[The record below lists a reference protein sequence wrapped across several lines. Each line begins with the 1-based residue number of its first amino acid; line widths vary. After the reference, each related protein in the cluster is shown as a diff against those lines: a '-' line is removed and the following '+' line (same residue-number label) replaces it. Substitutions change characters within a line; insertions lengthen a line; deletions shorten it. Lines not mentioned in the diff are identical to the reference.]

1 MDIDRDKDID
11 YIARHYHKGLF
22 NTSSA
27 LRRVRTKPG
36 LRWTGAKTIA
46 ASALIAVVGATAAVI
61 IRNNYLA
68 TSPEVVEQSQAIP
81 IAPET
86 ISRTIDFEDIPLP
99 VVTEKIKEVYGVEVT
114 GLPDNAESYR
124 LSLHY
129 EGTAIDLI
137 ETINDILDTDMR
149 INSYTD

>member
-1 MDIDRDKDID
+1 MDIDRDKDIY

-27 LRRVRTKPG
+27 LRRVRTKSG

-46 ASALIAVVGATAAVI
+46 ASALIAVVGATAAVM

-68 TSPEVVEQSQAIP
+68 SSSEVLEQSQDTP

-99 VVTEKIKEVYGVEVT
+99 VVIEKIKEVYGVEVT

-129 EGTAIDLI
+129 EGTAVDLV

-149 INSYTD
+149 ISGYTD